1 MHCLRIGVPLSLAL
15 HVVVAL
21 VASRVVWQTQQ
32 PIATRAIRAIWL
44 TAPITPPATPPS
56 GQPADPI
63 PQQPIA
69 PNEETTQPARGSP
82 PRPTDQGPPSDS
94 TPTAT
99 QPPTPSPRFLDDL
112 SEARQRALESALQDE
127 ERALSYRSFTFPG
140 TLGEQQSLRESER
153 HRRAEAGLQAPLTA
167 FDSPSKG
174 RAGSSEQ
181 TAFGYVRWL
190 SDECYQTSGNT
201 NLFLLPSVQGL
212 PGPTTV
218 CVRARPRGD
227 LFENAKPSYLM
238 DASERD
244 AAAERLQRLDRL
256 RRPTTGTVMS
266 LEE

>member
-1 MHCLRIGVPLSLAL
+1 MHCPRIGVPLSLAL

-21 VASRVVWQTQQ
+21 VASRFAWQMQQ
-32 PIATRAIRAIWL
+32 PIAKPPIRAIWL
-44 TAPITPPATPPS
+44 TAPIAPPAIPPA
-56 GQPADPI
+56 GQQTDPI

-69 PNEETTQPARGSP
+69 PNEEITQPAKGLP
-82 PRPTDQGPPSDS
+82 PRPTDQVSPSDS

-112 SEARQRALESALQDE
+112 SEARQRALESALQEE

-140 TLGEQQSLRESER
+140 TLGEQQSSRESER

-174 RAGSSEQ
+174 RAGLSEQ

-190 SDECYQTSGNT
+190 SDECYQISGNT
-201 NLFLLPSVQGL
+201 NLFLLPSAQAL
-212 PGPTTV
+212 SGPTTA

-244 AAAERLQRLDRL
+244 ATAERLQRLDRL
-256 RRPTTGTVMS
+256 RRPTTGTAMS